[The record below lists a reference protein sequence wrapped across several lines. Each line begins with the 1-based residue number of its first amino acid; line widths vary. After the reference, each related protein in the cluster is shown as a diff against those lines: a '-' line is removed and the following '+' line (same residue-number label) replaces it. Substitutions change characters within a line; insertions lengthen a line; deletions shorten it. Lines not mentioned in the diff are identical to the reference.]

1 MVGYTAHYRIESL
14 DSEFMQ
20 APVMEPERQNL

>member
-1 MVGYTAHYRIESL
+1 MVGYTLHFRIESF

-20 APVMEPERQNL
+20 APVMEPERQDL